1 MDGMSSATVD
11 RLLALLIAGLV
22 ATGLVSLWQGSPGGA
37 WVFVLHAWLAGL
49 LAIAVVLK
57 LRASV
62 PRAIRARRWGA
73 LALAA
78 VLTLG
83 VVAALVGGYL
93 WAVDGRVVWVDVA
106 GLIRWSVLTI
116 HAWIGLVVLPVV
128 LLHLLPRRWRLLRP
142 GPNALPRSA
151 SRMLSRRSFAV
162 GVALGVGGAA
172 LGSAALV
179 ADRFGGGARRFTGSR
194 FLAPGELPPATTFL
208 GEPTPS
214 VDLDAWRL
222 SVGSTSFSLADLH
235 AMSEQELTATLDC
248 TSGWAFEGTWQGV
261 RLGAVLEAVG
271 AAGDR
276 VEVRSVTGWSTSLPL
291 AEARACLLAWSLEG
305 QPIPVDNGAPLRLV
319 APDHRG
325 VEWVKWISSI
335 RVS

>member
-1 MDGMSSATVD
+1 MSSASVD

-22 ATGLVSLWQGSPGGA
+22 ATGLVSLWQGAPAGG
-37 WVFVLHAWLAGL
+37 WVFLGHAWLAGM
-49 LAIAVVLK
+49 LALAVAVK

-73 LALAA
+73 LALSTA
-78 VLTLG
+78 LTLG

-93 WAVDGRVVWVDVA
+93 WAITGRVVWVDVA

-128 LLHLLPRRWRLLRP
+128 VLHLLPRRWRLLRP
-142 GPNALPRSA
+142 GRGVAARVG
-151 SRMLSRRSFAV
+151 SRLLTRRSFLASAAV
-162 GVALGVGGAA
+162 GVGGAA
-172 LGSAALV
+172 LGSVALV
-179 ADRFGGGARRFTGSR
+179 AERLGGGSRRFTGSR
-194 FLAPGELPPATTFL
+194 FLPPGELPPATTFL
-208 GEPTPS
+208 GEGTPS
-214 VDLDAWRL
+214 IDVAAWRL
-222 SVGSTSFSLADLH
+222 SVGATSFSLGELRALG
-235 AMSEQELTATLDC
+235 ERELTATLDC

-261 RLGAVLEAVG
+261 ALGSVLD
-271 AAGDR
+271 AAGVDGDR

-291 AEARACLLAWSLEG
+291 AEARSCLLAWSLEG
-305 QPIPVDNGAPLRLV
+305 QPIPAANGAPLRLV

-335 RVS
+335 RAS